1 MPSLLVTLALLL
13 GVARAQSGPDANQP
27 AAEPDAGSLWDYI
40 EPAEGSAAPE
50 TVRAATEELAQ
61 ERLAEQGDL
70 GGVAAGPPV
79 EYYLDPI
86 GATDRDPLHLDRV
99 DPSEFDIPVV
109 VNEHVVRWME
119 YFLGRGRKYYA
130 RYLERSTKWTP
141 LMYRQIDQ
149 RGLPRD
155 LIYLSMIESGFS
167 PGAYSYASAVGLWQF
182 MSYTGRQY
190 GLRIDWWVD
199 DRRDPEKATR
209 AALDYLSYL
218 NQLFDGDWWLAWAS
232 YNGGEGRVMSATRRS
247 GSTDFW
253 KIIQYDYLH
262 TETENYVPKLIAA
275 ALIGKHPERYG
286 FVGIKYQPEFR
297 FDTVEVPASTSLEVL
312 ARCAGVNEEQLLDL
326 NPALRRWALPPDPET
341 QSLRIPPGTAVAFRE
356 AFAKVPPSERVSF
369 QRHVVKRGESLG
381 TIARK
386 YGVSV
391 EDITRVNHL
400 KSSNKITVGM
410 ELIIPVAPASAAAA
424 TASASAKE
432 PATTSTAPAAAK
444 APAESAPV
452 VTTYTVRAG
461 DTLAGIA
468 RAKGVSLTQ
477 LQEWNGI
484 RDENTIYVG
493 QKLTLKKPSGSATPA
508 APSSAGDAPAPA
520 PSTPK
525 TYTVRSGDTLSTI
538 AQRHGVTVDQLKS
551 WNRLSGSTI
560 LVGQTLK
567 VSGGS
572 SSGGS
577 AASTLTYVVRRGDSL
592 GAIAERYNCTVAEL
606 KSWNN
611 LSGST
616 IYPGQKLT
624 IRVSK

>member
-1 MPSLLVTLALLL
+1 MPSLLATLALLL

-40 EPAEGSAAPE
+40 EPAEGAAAPE
-50 TVRAATEELAQ
+50 TIRAATEELAQ
-61 ERLAEQGDL
+61 ERLAEQVDL
-70 GGVAAGPPV
+70 GGVAAGPPL
-79 EYYLDPI
+79 EYYLDPF
-86 GATDRDPLHLDRV
+86 GATDRDPLHLDKV

-130 RYLERSTKWTP
+130 RYLERSTRWTP

-167 PGAYSYASAVGLWQF
+167 PGAHSYASAVGLWQF

-209 AALDYLSYL
+209 AALDYLTYL

-232 YNGGEGRVMSATRRS
+232 YNGGEGRVMAATRRL

-253 KIIQYDYLH
+253 RIIQYDYLH
-262 TETENYVPKLIAA
+262 PETENYVPKLIAA

-286 FVGIKYQPEFR
+286 FVGIQYQPEFR

-312 ARCAGVNEEQLLDL
+312 ARCASVTEEQLLDL

-341 QSLRIPPGTAVAFRE
+341 QTLRIPPGTAVAFRE
-356 AFAKVPPSERVSF
+356 AFAKVPPSERVRF
-369 QRHVVKRGESLG
+369 QRHVVRRGESLG
-381 TIARK
+381 AIARK

-400 KSSNKITVGM
+400 RNANRITVGM
-410 ELIIPVAPASAAAA
+410 ELIIPVAPGSGTAA
-424 TASASAKE
+424 TASTSPKDA
-432 PATTSTAPAAAK
+432 ATTSTAPAAAK
-444 APAESAPV
+444 APADAPPV

-468 RAKGVSLTQ
+468 QARGVTVSQ

-484 RDENTIYVG
+484 KDENTIYVG
-493 QKLTLKKPSGSATPA
+493 QKLTLKKPAGSATAPGPSGANATPA
-508 APSSAGDAPAPA
+508 SAP
-520 PSTPK
+520 PK
-525 TYTVRSGDTLSTI
+525 IYTVKSGDTLSSI
-538 AQRHGVTVDQLKS
+538 AQRHGVSVEQLKS

-560 LVGQTLK
+560 LVGQKLK

-572 SSGGS
+572 PSGGS
-577 AASTLTYVVRRGDSL
+577 GTSTLTYVVRRGDSL